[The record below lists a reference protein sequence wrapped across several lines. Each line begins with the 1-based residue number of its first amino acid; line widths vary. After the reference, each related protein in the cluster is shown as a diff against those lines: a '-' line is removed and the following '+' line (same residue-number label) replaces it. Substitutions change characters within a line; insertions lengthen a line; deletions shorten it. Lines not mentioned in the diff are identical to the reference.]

1 MARAVGRLSVGERRY
16 GAPQL
21 QPNDELSTV
30 HTSPLGQVKP
40 LLHAASHG
48 AGIAH
53 RQNVDGEVGPTLT
66 AWQAAPET
74 HVPPQVGYAGFP
86 PQSTG
91 VHEALGFMAAH
102 AKPFGQSAP
111 PNPHGPGDLHSHPRY
126 PPKIGRLRTGS
137 HDRPL
142 GHAPPHTGAPGLPHG
157 VLPVGRHTQPGN
169 GPGPTAAHSSPTG
182 HVPLHAGPVS
192 PHGEL
197 GEMQAQPES
206 VAVHMPSP
214 EHVPPHAGDPLASQA
229 GGRPFMLASEQSTI
243 ASAVA
248 CDPTNAPATSLR
260 TVGPAKR
267 AQFRS
272 VLPVVIRMPTAPS
285 GAASGRPAS
294 LATILSVRP
303 CRSSANRRGEIPAGA
318 SPLRNL

>member
-1 MARAVGRLSVGERRY
+1 M
-16 GAPQL
+16 
-21 QPNDELSTV
+21 
-30 HTSPLGQVKP
+30 
-40 LLHAASHG
+40 
-48 AGIAH
+48 
-53 RQNVDGEVGPTLT
+53 DGEVGPTLT

-74 HVPPQVGYAGFP
+74 HDPPQVGYAGFP
-86 PQSTG
+86 PQSIG

-137 HDRPL
+137 QDSPL

-169 GPGPTAAHSSPTG
+169 GPGPTAAHSSPAG
-182 HVPLHAGPVS
+182 HVPLHAGAVS
-192 PHGEL
+192 PHAEL
-197 GEMQAQPES
+197 GEMQTQPES
-206 VAVHMPSP
+206 VAVHTPSP
-214 EHVPPHAGDPLASQA
+214 EHVPPHAGEPLTSQA

-248 CDPTNAPATSLR
+248 CDPTNAPSSSLR

-318 SPLRNL
+318 STLRNL